1 MPTYEIFSDTT
12 VVAEGSRLTFTV
24 KTTDVPDLTNLYW
37 TTSVFLGNITTDTF
51 TDKQIAGTISIENN
65 TATFTRTIDFNSI
78 SESEKRFAI
87 KLRINSATGEVVSTS
102 DTITIKADPFN
113 PTVLGLESLVGTDP
127 SRTVFAKSGQYLR
140 VVSDGNPLP
149 AIIPDQP
156 LLKSQNYDFNFLY
169 RAGQNTQSPQKVN
182 NTDVGI
188 FANGVVFRHF
198 KNDTVLPNIKM
209 TQPRDLHFHSGFWTE
224 FYDFTYEHGNVISSE
239 GKYFYQ
245 DGTFF
250 TQSWINMYEKSN
262 YFNQYFEHP
271 DGHSQIIGWCF
282 DGYPIYGPF
291 GYQNPI
297 DPNDGIKRMESGW
310 RTKLIDKHRPGGY
323 KYDDVIKTP
332 NGDKVLSP
340 GAFIEDY
347 EYDRNTG
354 TLDEHNGRYCVTPD
368 FPKGTYAY
376 FLTFDDD
383 FLPVYPYIVGP
394 TSKQR
399 LSFAVPQQEIVGLEL
414 PSLWNIPNGQRLST
428 LIERNVVEIDLP
440 ISNTG
445 DINVEIISGDIPDGT
460 RLVGNKIVGTVYEVS
475 YDKLFTAVIRASVKE
490 RFEDRTIEIAVTG
503 PDDPNWVTNEG
514 LLRVGNNNSLFI
526 LDSSIIDYQL
536 VATDTDLSAGDVLD
550 YFIAE
555 GDGTLP
561 PGIELT
567 RDGRLVGVTEPLLSL
582 DKRFQG
588 GGYDTM
594 PFGDFPIDYAVASSN
609 GYGSFYYD
617 TAVYG
622 YNEPVTN
629 VKKLNRYYPFAVT
642 VTDGE
647 TFVTREFNIYIV
659 GDDFLKA
666 DNTIMRA
673 STGIFTA
680 DNTHVRTP
688 TWVTPSDLGFK
699 RANNYVT
706 LYLDVI
712 DNPTL
717 EGLMIYTLE
726 DVNNDGSV
734 SELPPGMSLDSLNG
748 EIVGRIPYQPAI
760 TTDYKFTVRATRFT
774 TDLDRVTVF
783 ANYYEDV
790 LLGNTSFK
798 IYKIDLTGDA
808 DGIND
813 LFQLIGNK
821 IVLEGRQY
829 TVINVDDRNPD
840 YDVIFLDQTLAPSI
854 SLVLSRTA
862 QPGESVFFINRLKEQ
877 QKEKYKESILQ
888 FAENEKYT
896 IKNIE
901 PYIEY
906 EVKQQEPSEN
916 GLIPYDAIQLYDE
929 EQNYF
934 VDDIA
939 QFPDTKFYKFDGTT
953 WNEISE
959 LLVDISTAD
968 RVNAAKRALETE
980 FGGNAYISAVTKDI
994 WRLVIRST
1002 AKSRIFNNIRNF
1014 FAPDGDSTIV
1024 KVKLIR
1030 DNEHRVQLD
1039 VNLSRQIN
1047 QGNNI
1052 GIALFK
1058 NDGFSKDFI
1067 VASQDEVDI
1076 PSTAKTF
1083 SLKVIGEID
1092 SNIQWITPANLGTIN
1107 ANRTSIFKV
1116 IAETTVPDTKMVYE
1130 LVDGKLP
1137 FGMYLSY
1144 DGEIIGEANQF
1155 ANDKLLGLTTFDNQ
1169 SMTWD
1174 GFEPGDTTF
1183 DREYKFTVKARD
1195 RFNLA
1200 AIEREFTITVN
1211 DLDNTQYTD
1220 IFMRPMLK
1228 SEEREYFRT
1237 FISNPDIFESN
1248 KLYRPQDPKFGIQ
1261 KNLDML
1267 VYAGI
1272 EAKEVGEFVAAAA
1285 KNHKRKK
1292 YILGEFKSAKANI
1305 MNSDEVY
1312 EVVYIE
1318 VKDPNDGVNN
1328 SGILTIDGNLTGKTK
1343 NSIKINNPKKIT
1355 ADSVQY
1361 HVMDDVTKT
1370 GAGYEEL
1377 PIYTRQ
1383 IVRFVITENEELI
1396 VETRDSEISI
1406 DTDQQDFEMEIRSG
1420 EQIDIV
1426 LQVSETE
1433 PYRIRP
1439 VPENTI
1445 KADSDAI
1452 KVSQSNDNV
1461 RYISNITNMRDNIA
1475 GIGNN
1480 ERNFLPLWMRT
1491 SQNGF
1496 QELDYVT
1503 AIPVCF
1509 VKPGYSADIL
1519 DNIKKNGF
1527 DTKKLNYD
1535 IDRYIVK
1542 RTDGNNEEQFII
1554 FANYQFNV

>member
-1 MPTYEIFSDTT
+1 MPTYEIVTDTT
-12 VVAEGSRLTFTV
+12 VVAEGSRITFTV
-24 KTTDVPDLTNLYW
+24 NTTDVPNGTILYW
-37 TTSVFLGNITTDTF
+37 TTARYLGNITIDTF
-51 TDKQIAGTISIENN
+51 TDKQLAGTIAIDNN
-65 TATFTRTIDFNSI
+65 TTTFTRTIDVNTI
-78 SESEKRFAI
+78 SEGKKEFA
-87 KLRINSATGEVVSTS
+87 LQLHINSASGTIVATS
-102 DTITIKADPFN
+102 ETITIKADPFN
-113 PTVLGLESLVGTDP
+113 PNVLSLESTTGVEP
-127 SRTVFAKSGQYLR
+127 SRTVFVKTNTELR
-140 VVSDGNPLP
+140 IVSDGLP
-149 AIIPDQP
+149 APAELNLGFEAEP
-156 LLKSQNYDFNFLY
+156 QNYDFNFVY
-169 RAGQNTQSPQKVN
+169 RAGQKTQSPQN
-182 NTDVGI
+182 TTNTDIGI
-188 FANGVVFRHF
+188 FANGVVFRQYL
-198 KNDTVLPNIKM
+198 NDTVIPNTKI
-209 TQPRDLHFHSGFWTE
+209 QRPRDLKFHGRFWRQ
-224 FYDFTYEHGNVISSE
+224 FYDWTFENGRTEN
-239 GKYFYQ
+239 GKYIYQ
-245 DGTFF
+245 DGQFLTSTWVNIWQRNEYFKEFF
-250 TQSWINMYEKSN
+250 S
-262 YFNQYFEHP
+262 HP

-291 GYQNPI
+291 GYQDPT
-297 DPNDGIKRMESGW
+297 DPNSQIQRMDTSW
-310 RTKLIDKHRPGGY
+310 RTKLTDAHRPGGW
-323 KYDDVIKTP
+323 KYDDVLQTP
-332 NGDKVLSP
+332 KGDVALNP
-340 GAFIEDY
+340 GAFIDDY
-347 EYDRNTG
+347 EYKRNWG

-368 FPKGTYAY
+368 FPNGTYAY
-376 FLTFDDD
+376 FLTFSAN
-383 FLPVYPYIVGP
+383 FEPEYPYIVGP
-394 TSKQR
+394 TSKQKI
-399 LSFAVPQQEIVGLEL
+399 SFKQPVTETVDYTLL
-414 PSLWNIPNGQRLST
+414 DSLWNIPNSQRLST
-428 LIERNVVEIDLP
+428 LVERNQVEIELPVANGYDIDL
-440 ISNTG
+440 
-445 DINVEIISGDIPDGT
+445 EIISGDIPAGT
-460 RLVGNKIVGTVYEVS
+460 RLVGNKIVGTVYEVA
-475 YDKLFTAVIRASVKE
+475 YDTLFTAVIRASIKE

-503 PDDPNWVTNEG
+503 PDNPEWVTNEG
-514 LLRVGNNNSLFI
+514 LLRVGNNNALFI
-526 LDSSIIDYQL
+526 LDSAIIDYQL
-536 VATDTDLSAGDVLD
+536 VATDTDLPAGDVLD
-550 YFIAE
+550 YFLAE

-561 PGIELT
+561 PGITLT
-567 RDGRLVGVTEPLLSL
+567 RDGRLQGVTEPLLSL

-642 VTDGE
+642 VTDGD
-647 TFVTREFNIYIV
+647 TFVKREFEIYVV

-666 DNTIMRA
+666 DNTIMPA

-680 DNTHVRTP
+680 DNTNVRTP
-688 TWVTPSDLGFK
+688 TWVTPSDLGFR
-699 RANNYVT
+699 RANNYTT

-726 DVNNDGSV
+726 DANDDGTV
-734 SELPPGMSLDSLNG
+734 SELPPGLSLDSLNG
-748 EIVGRIPYQPAI
+748 EITGRLPYQPAI
-760 TTDYKFTVRATRFT
+760 TTEYKFTVRATRFT

-798 IYKIDLTGDA
+798 IYKVDLTGDI

-829 TVINVDDRNPD
+829 TVVNVDDKNLE

-854 SLVLSRTA
+854 SLVMSRTA
-862 QPGESVFFINRLKEQ
+862 QTGENVLFVNRLKEQ
-877 QKEKYKESILQ
+877 EKL
-888 FAENEKYT
+888 KYLNT
-896 IKNIE
+896 NLRFGPSEAYRIVDIE
-901 PYIEY
+901 PYIEF

-916 GLIPYDAIQLYDE
+916 GLIPYDAIALYDE
-929 EQNYF
+929 DENYF
-934 VDDIA
+934 TNDIA
-939 QFPDTKFYKFDGTT
+939 QFPDTKFYKYDGAD

-959 LLVDISTAD
+959 TIDNISTAD
-968 RVNAAKRALETE
+968 KVASAKRALEDT
-980 FGGNAYISAVTKDI
+980 FGGTAYISVIDDNT

-1014 FAPDGDSTIV
+1014 FAPDGDSTQV
-1024 KVKLIR
+1024 KIKLIR
-1030 DNEHRVQLD
+1030 DSEHRLQLD
-1039 VNLSRQIN
+1039 VNLSRQLN
-1047 QGNNI
+1047 QGRNI
-1052 GIALFK
+1052 GVALFQ

-1067 VASQDEVDI
+1067 VAAQDEVDI

-1083 SLKVIGEID
+1083 SLRVIGEID
-1092 SNIQWITPANLGTIN
+1092 SNIKWLTDPDLGTLN
-1107 ANRTSIFKV
+1107 ANRTSTLKV
-1116 IAETTVPDTKMVYE
+1116 IAESTVPDTKMVYE
-1130 LVDGKLP
+1130 IIDGKLP

-1155 ANDKLLGLTTFDNQ
+1155 ANETTLGLTTFDNRT
-1169 SMTWD
+1169 MTWD

-1183 DREYKFTVKARD
+1183 DREYKFTIKARD

-1200 AIEREFTITVN
+1200 AIEQEFTLKIN

-1220 IFMRPMLK
+1220 VYMRPMLPTDQ
-1228 SEEREYFRT
+1228 REYYRT
-1237 FISNPDIFESN
+1237 FISNPDVFEPS
-1248 KLYRPQDPKFGIQ
+1248 KIYRPQDPKFGLQ

-1272 EAKEVGEFVAAAA
+1272 EAKEVGEFVGAAA

-1292 YILGEFKSAKANI
+1292 YVLGEFKSAKARPVDG
-1305 MNSDEVY
+1305 DEIY
-1312 EVVYIE
+1312 EVIYIE

-1328 SGILTIDGNLTGKTK
+1328 SGVLTLDGELTGKTK
-1343 NSIKINNPKKIT
+1343 NSIQIKNTKKIT
-1355 ADSVQY
+1355 ADSIQF
-1361 HVMDDVTKT
+1361 HVKDDVTKL

-1383 IVRFVITENEELI
+1383 VVRFVLTENEELI
-1396 VETRDSEISI
+1396 IETRDSEVVI
-1406 DTDQQDFEMEIRSG
+1406 DTDQQDFDMEIRG
-1420 EQIDIV
+1420 EEDISIQ

-1433 PYRIRP
+1433 PYRRRP

-1445 KADSDAI
+1445 KADSNAVKAGD
-1452 KVSQSNDNV
+1452 SYDQT

-1475 GIGNN
+1475 NIGNN

-1509 VKPGYSADIL
+1509 VKPGYAEDIL
-1519 DNIKKNGF
+1519 NNIKRYGF
-1527 DTKKLNYD
+1527 DTKKINYD

-1542 RTDGNNEEQFII
+1542 QTDGNSSEQFIV